1 MVCRFDPAFYN
12 IDCSAEIN
20 NNLSTEGRPTMEI
33 PSIDRMG
40 QVNLPFSEEMA
51 FQLGES
57 NSNAR

>member
-1 MVCRFDPAFYN
+1 
-12 IDCSAEIN
+12 
-20 NNLSTEGRPTMEI
+20 MEI

-57 NSNAR
+57 NSNARWRLASPTLNLTKDDFILRVVSSNKLDE